1 MDDEQIIEHNKS
13 LIQQRM
19 LNHYQQELAQ
29 TQFKLAEATA
39 KNQILVERNRE
50 LEKII
55 NNQDEATPTGGSSS

>member
-19 LNHYQQELAQ
+19 LNHFQQELAK
-29 TQFKLAEATA
+29 TQFKLAEAIA

-55 NNQDEATPTGGSSS
+55 SNQDGAAPTGGFSS